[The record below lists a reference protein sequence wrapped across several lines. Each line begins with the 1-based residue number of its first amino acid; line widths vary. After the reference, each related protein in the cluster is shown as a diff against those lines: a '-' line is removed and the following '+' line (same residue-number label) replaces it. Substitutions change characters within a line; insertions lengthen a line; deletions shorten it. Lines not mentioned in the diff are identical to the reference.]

1 MSDTSSNRAETARRL
16 LRDLRRLL
24 GTEICERLDDPGVIE
39 VMLNPDGLVWE
50 DRLGVGMTCFA
61 EMSAVAAD
69 SFIRV
74 VASTLGQTVTAERPI
89 LECELPIR
97 GARFEAVIWPLAPR
111 PTFAIRLKA
120 IRVFTLG
127 DYEAAGIMSRPQR
140 SALEDAIASA
150 KNIMLS
156 GGTGSGKTTLAN
168 AVLGHVSEVAPDDRL
183 LIIQDLFELQCLS
196 RNVAWLRS
204 TETFDLTRLVK
215 VSMRLRPDRII
226 IGEVRGGEALAL
238 LKALNTGHSGGL
250 WTIHA
255 NTARSAL
262 GRFEDLIAEAT
273 PAIKQRQIAEAVHM
287 IVSIAKIKDP
297 DGKEIRRVQEVVQVD
312 GYHDGQYVLTTLES

>member
-1 MSDTSSNRAETARRL
+1 MPDISSNRAETARRL
-16 LRDLRRLL
+16 LQDLRRLL
-24 GTEICERLDDPGVIE
+24 GPIICERLDDPAVIE
-39 VMLNPDGLVWE
+39 VLLNPDGRVWE
-50 DRLGVGMTCFA
+50 DRLGVGMTCFT
-61 EMSAVAAD
+61 EMSQVSAD

-74 VASTLGQTVTAERPI
+74 VASTLGQTVTADRPI

-120 IRVFTLG
+120 IRVFSLA
-127 DYEAAGIMSRPQR
+127 DYEAAGIMTRPQR
-140 SALEDAIASA
+140 LAIEDAVATA
-150 KNIMLS
+150 RNIMVS

-168 AVLGHVSEVAPDDRL
+168 AILGHVTQVAPDDRL

-196 RNVAWLRS
+196 ENVAWLRS
-204 TETFDLTRLVK
+204 SETFDFTRLVK
-215 VSMRLRPDRII
+215 VSMRLRPDRVI
-226 IGEVRGGEALAL
+226 IGEVRGGEAFAL

-255 NTARSAL
+255 NTASSAL

-273 PAIKQRQIAEAVHM
+273 PAMKQRQIADAVHM
-287 IVSIAKIKDP
+287 IVSIAKTKDP
-297 DGKEIRRVQEVVQVD
+297 DGKEVRRVQEVVRVD
-312 GYHDGQYVLTTLES
+312 GYDDGNYLLTTVES